1 MCIINRGALMD
12 INRKKQL
19 TAGASILS
27 NIILTTLKLIVG
39 AISGS
44 MSIISEAIHS
54 LSDFSA
60 SVLTFFSVIKSS
72 QPADK
77 DHPYGHGKYED
88 MAGFIEGILIILA
101 GVFIIYKSSKK
112 IILGEILPA
121 ENNLGIAVM
130 LIAVV
135 INIIISSLLFKTAKE
150 GNSISLY
157 ADAQHL
163 RADVYSSFGVL
174 LGLILIKYTD
184 YNLLDPIIAILVACF
199 ICKTGH
205 KIVKQ
210 SVMRLLDYSLPNDEI
225 TNLYNTIGN
234 FSNKVKLKDNSL
246 KARQVGPSTDI
257 DFVLVFPSDTSLCQC
272 HQICD
277 EIENQIRNIYP
288 NASISI
294 HSEPECYKKNCR
306 NLCTKNCKNL
316 QM

>member
-1 MCIINRGALMD
+1 MD

-60 SVLTFFSVIKSS
+60 SVLTFFSVVKSS

-88 MAGFIEGILIILA
+88 MAGFIEGVLIILA
-101 GVFIIYKSSKK
+101 GIFIIYSSSKK
-112 IILGEILPA
+112 IIFGDIIPA

-130 LIAVV
+130 LIAVLT
-135 INIIISSLLFKTAKE
+135 NIIVSSLLFKTAKE
-150 GNSISLY
+150 ANSISLY

-174 LGLILIKYTD
+174 LGLILIKYTG

-210 SVMRLLDYSLPNDEI
+210 SVMRLLDYSLPNNEI
-225 TNLYNTIGN
+225 TNLYKIIGN
-234 FSNKVKLKDNSL
+234 FSNMVKLKDDSL

-257 DFVLVFPSDTSLCQC
+257 DFVLVFPRETSLCQC

-294 HSEPECYKKNCR
+294 HSEPECYD
-306 NLCTKNCKNL
+306 KNCKNL
-316 QM
+316 CPKNCKNFKV

>member
-1 MCIINRGALMD
+1 
-12 INRKKQL
+12 
-19 TAGASILS
+19 
-27 NIILTTLKLIVG
+27 
-39 AISGS
+39 
-44 MSIISEAIHS
+44 
-54 LSDFSA
+54 
-60 SVLTFFSVIKSS
+60 
-72 QPADK
+72 
-77 DHPYGHGKYED
+77 
-88 MAGFIEGILIILA
+88 
-101 GVFIIYKSSKK
+101 
-112 IILGEILPA
+112 
-121 ENNLGIAVM
+121 M

-210 SVMRLLDYSLPNDEI
+210 SVMRLLDYSLPSEDI
-225 TNLYNTIGN
+225 TNL
-234 FSNKVKLKDNSL
+234 SNIIINLSSNAKLKDGTL

-277 EIENQIRNIYP
+277 DIENQIRNIYP

>member
-1 MCIINRGALMD
+1 MD

-39 AISGS
+39 AVSGS

-60 SVLTFFSVIKSS
+60 SVLTFFSVLKSS

-88 MAGFIEGILIILA
+88 MAGFIEGILIIL
-101 GVFIIYKSSKK
+101 
-112 IILGEILPA
+112 GEILPA

-130 LIAVV
+130 LIAVLT
-135 INIIISSLLFKTAKE
+135 NIIVSSLLFKTAKE

-210 SVMRLLDYSLPNDEI
+210 SVMRLLDYSLPSEDI
-225 TNLYNTIGN
+225 TNLSDIIINLS
-234 FSNKVKLKDNSL
+234 SNAKLKDGTL

>member
-1 MCIINRGALMD
+1 MD

-88 MAGFIEGILIILA
+88 MAGFIEGIL
-101 GVFIIYKSSKK
+101 

>member
-1 MCIINRGALMD
+1 MCRINRGALMD

-130 LIAVV
+130 LIAVLT
-135 INIIISSLLFKTAKE
+135 NIIVSSLLFKTAKE
-150 GNSISLY
+150 ANSISLY

-163 RADVYSSFGVL
+163 RADIYSSFGVL

-210 SVMRLLDYSLPNDEI
+210 SVMRLLDYSLPSEDI
-225 TNLYNTIGN
+225 TNL
-234 FSNKVKLKDNSL
+234 SNIIINLSSNAKLKDGTL

-277 EIENQIRNIYP
+277 DIENQIRNIYP

-306 NLCTKNCKNL
+306 NLCTKNCKNFKL
-316 QM
+316 

>member
-1 MCIINRGALMD
+1 MCKINRGALMD

-60 SVLTFFSVIKSS
+60 SVLTFFSVVKSS

-101 GVFIIYKSSKK
+101 GIFIIYKSSKK
-112 IILGEILPA
+112 IILGEISPA

-135 INIIISSLLFKTAKE
+135 VNILISSLLFRTAKE

-174 LGLILIKYTD
+174 LGLILIKYTG
-184 YNLLDPIIAILVACF
+184 YTLLDPIIAILVACF

-210 SVMRLLDYSLPNDEI
+210 SVMRLLDYSLPNNEI
-225 TNLYNTIGN
+225 TNLYKIIGN
-234 FSNKVKLKDNSL
+234 FSNMVKLKDDSL

-316 QM
+316 QI